1 LALVLIAWVRWAVP
15 AIPAGRAVE
24 HMPARLVTVLPG
36 IRGVLGVTLLLLT
49 AHQAMYTY
57 IAPFAE
63 RAGFGRT
70 SLVLLEFGL
79 ATACGIWLTGL
90 FADRHL
96 RATMCAALT
105 LIAAAMLALA
115 LVAGNGAVLLTS
127 VAIWGGA
134 FGGAPTLLQTALI
147 DASGPAGADVATAM
161 QTTVY
166 NVGIAT
172 GALAGGLVLAG
183 TGAAGLPWLTTALV
197 TGALGTVLMARRHA
211 FPARRPCGP
220 VRPPRRRAGNGDAT
234 VAARR
239 RFARPADEPETA
251 TPP

>member
-1 LALVLIAWVRWAVP
+1 
-15 AIPAGRAVE
+15 
-24 HMPARLVTVLPG
+24 MVTALPG

-70 SLVLLEFGL
+70 SLLLLEFGL

-90 FADRHL
+90 VADRHL
-96 RATMCAALT
+96 RATLCAALT
-105 LIAAAMLALA
+105 LLAAAMLVLA
-115 LVAGNGAVLLTS
+115 VAASDGAVLLMS
-127 VAIWGGA
+127 VALWGAA

-147 DASGPAGADVATAM
+147 DASGAAGADVATAV

-166 NVGIAT
+166 NAGIAA

-183 TGAAGLPWLTTALV
+183 PGARGLPWLTAALV
-197 TGALGTVLMARRHA
+197 TWALAIVLIARRTA
-211 FPARRPCGP
+211 FPADRPSGGP
-220 VRPPRRRAGNGDAT
+220 D
-234 VAARR
+234 
-239 RFARPADEPETA
+239 
-251 TPP
+251 